1 MTGDVA
7 DADELIISDG
17 GVLKRLDFS
26 VLRDAVFADV
36 SGDAAIADGGALTI
50 AADAVEDS
58 MVNDNVATG
67 LAGVGLAAASG
78 VMSLDLSELSDVA
91 IASGDKLA
99 MLDATD
105 SSTKL
110 ESIDDIATLFAGNGL
125 SAASAVLALDLNE
138 LTGEALDVAADSFAF
153 IDATDNS
160 TKKESIADLVSAMAG
175 AGLTAASGVLKVT
188 GNDVHLKADGDT
200 LQEGYN
206 YFADISADAGVTL
219 PASPTVG
226 DVVHI
231 KAGNIT
237 GDDVEITVTK
247 AGSQTIDGDAAI
259 YLESPFAAVSL
270 VYVASDAWRIV

>member
-1 MTGDVA
+1 
-7 DADELIISDG
+7 
-17 GVLKRLDFS
+17 
-26 VLRDAVFADV
+26 
-36 SGDAAIADGGALTI
+36 
-50 AADAVEDS
+50 
-58 MVNDNVATG
+58 
-67 LAGVGLAAASG
+67 
-78 VMSLDLSELSDVA
+78 
-91 IASGDKLA
+91 
-99 MLDATD
+99 
-105 SSTKL
+105 
-110 ESIDDIATLFAGNGL
+110 
-125 SAASAVLALDLNE
+125 
-138 LTGEALDVAADSFAF
+138 
-153 IDATDNS
+153 
-160 TKKESIADLVSAMAG
+160 MAG
-175 AGLTAASGVLKVT
+175 AGLTATSGVLKVT

-247 AGSQTIDGDAAI
+247 AGSQLIDGDAAI